1 MSDGVSAQ
9 AVTDASQIG
18 GLLSSPAPNK
28 YVCTE
33 RDFCYGHGLND
44 VKTEKTS
51 AQTTFQNGQIWKMV
65 DSSLQIDLVGK
76 TLVHYKHYKGETK
89 RAPVSLASKE
99 VLAKFLKQNKAVLTK
114 AAPAKA
120 AASKG

>member
-1 MSDGVSAQ
+1 M
-9 AVTDASQIG
+9 
-18 GLLSSPAPNK
+18 
-28 YVCTE
+28 
-33 RDFCYGHGLND
+33 ND

-51 AQTTFQNGQIWKMV
+51 AQTLFQNGQIWKMV

-120 AASKG
+120 VASRS

>member
-1 MSDGVSAQ
+1 
-9 AVTDASQIG
+9 
-18 GLLSSPAPNK
+18 
-28 YVCTE
+28 
-33 RDFCYGHGLND
+33 LND

-51 AQTTFQNGQIWKMV
+51 AQTLFQNGQIWKMV

-89 RAPVSLASKE
+89 RAPVSLASKD

>member
-1 MSDGVSAQ
+1 MSDGLSAQ
-9 AVTDASQIG
+9 AVTETSRIG
-18 GLLSSPAPNK
+18 GLPSIPARNK

-33 RDFCYGHGLND
+33 RDFCYVRGLND

>member
-1 MSDGVSAQ
+1 MSRTDGF
-9 AVTDASQIG
+9 
-18 GLLSSPAPNK
+18 SSRRAWNK

-33 RDFCYGHGLND
+33 RDFCYGGRLND

-51 AQTTFQNGQIWKMV
+51 AQTLFQNGQIWKMV

-120 AASKG
+120 VASKR

>member
-1 MSDGVSAQ
+1 MDFRHKRLRTRHGSA
-9 AVTDASQIG
+9 VF
-18 GLLSSPAPNK
+18 SPFPAWNK

-33 RDFCYGHGLND
+33 RDFCHSHRLND

-51 AQTTFQNGQIWKMV
+51 AQTIFQNGQIWKMV

>member
-1 MSDGVSAQ
+1 MSDGPSAQ
-9 AVTDASQIG
+9 AVTDTSRIG
-18 GLLSSPAPNK
+18 GPPSLPAWNK

-33 RDFCYGHGLND
+33 LDFCYSHRLND

>member
-1 MSDGVSAQ
+1 MPDGLSAQ
-9 AVTDASQIG
+9 AVTDTSRIGSISPFPAS
-18 GLLSSPAPNK
+18 NK

-33 RDFCYGHGLND
+33 RDFCYGHRLND

-120 AASKG
+120 AAGKG

>member
-1 MSDGVSAQ
+1 MDFRHKRSRTLHGSA
-9 AVTDASQIG
+9 VFP
-18 GLLSSPAPNK
+18 SPRAWDK
-28 YVCTE
+28 FVCTK
-33 RDFCYGHGLND
+33 RDFCYRTDLND

-51 AQTTFQNGQIWKMV
+51 AQTLFQNGQIWKMV

-89 RAPVSLASKE
+89 RAPVSLASKD

-120 AASKG
+120 AASKS